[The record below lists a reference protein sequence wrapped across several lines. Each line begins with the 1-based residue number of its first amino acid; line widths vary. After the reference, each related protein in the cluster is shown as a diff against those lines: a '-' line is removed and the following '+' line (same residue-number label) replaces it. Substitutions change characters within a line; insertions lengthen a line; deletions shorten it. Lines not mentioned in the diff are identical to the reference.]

1 MYAVIQTVLSLPDST
16 RLLIRHPR
24 LYFPDDLE
32 AGPCWKKDVNE
43 NTTPVLLASE
53 YHLSKILTEQMY
65 LRKKNTTVIV
75 IVVAVGRSTHFPLMK
90 ITLVVTPIIPLG
102 SAGL

>member
-43 NTTPVLLASE
+43 KKNTTPVLPFLAYWPASIICQRSS
-53 YHLSKILTEQMY
+53 LSKCIYANRTRL
-65 LRKKNTTVIV
+65 L
-75 IVVAVGRSTHFPLMK
+75 S
-90 ITLVVTPIIPLG
+90 
-102 SAGL
+102 